1 MDWYHNCG
9 KISFMET
16 NLNIEVANLDRSHRR
31 ALEEVLGR
39 SLASNQRLLISV
51 LDAPSALES
60 VTQSHQPLD
69 DWLSVYDGLSEQ
81 EIEQIDQIAK
91 TRANLFP
98 RYSSGKISLSSP
110 TQGGTWVNISASRFL
125 R

>member
-1 MDWYHNCG
+1 MDWCQNCG
-9 KISFMET
+9 KILVMET
-16 NLNIEVANLDRSHRR
+16 SLNIEVANLDGSHRR

-60 VTQSHQPLD
+60 VAQSHQPLD

-91 TRANLFP
+91 TRANLSRQFP
-98 RYSSGKISLSSP
+98 
-110 TQGGTWVNISASRFL
+110 
-125 R
+125 